1 MNMCVDT
8 QDPLHKKNLQN
19 KAFMSVKKKLRM
31 FLLPCFCRAFNFFS
45 FYPICLS
52 LMAMTKVVV
61 LLRRACALENS
72 DLFSNISAHGARN
85 RRPSYPP
92 VTGNKE
98 KNSQI

>member
-1 MNMCVDT
+1 
-8 QDPLHKKNLQN
+8 
-19 KAFMSVKKKLRM
+19 MSVKKKLRM
-31 FLLPCFCRAFNFFS
+31 FLLPCFCRAFNFFF

-52 LMAMTKVVV
+52 LMAMTKVVE